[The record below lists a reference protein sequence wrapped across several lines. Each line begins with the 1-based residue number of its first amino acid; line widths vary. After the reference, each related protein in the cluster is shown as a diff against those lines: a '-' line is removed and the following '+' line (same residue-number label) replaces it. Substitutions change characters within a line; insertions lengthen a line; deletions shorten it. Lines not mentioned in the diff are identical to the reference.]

1 MSKALLK
8 SEKSIY
14 MELARVCIEEQ
25 LPQSRNIKNS
35 AIRAIL
41 VQSDGPELKICR
53 NLSVA
58 RLTNEQELS

>member
-1 MSKALLK
+1 MHRRAAAAVPK
-8 SEKSIY
+8 Y
-14 MELARVCIEEQ
+14 
-25 LPQSRNIKNS
+25 KNS

-58 RLTNEQELS
+58 RLTN